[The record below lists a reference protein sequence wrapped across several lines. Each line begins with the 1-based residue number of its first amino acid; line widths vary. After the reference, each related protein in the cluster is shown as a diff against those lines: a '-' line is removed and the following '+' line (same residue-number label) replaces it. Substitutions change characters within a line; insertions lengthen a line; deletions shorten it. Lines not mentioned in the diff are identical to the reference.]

1 MIAAQAARYRERLPH
16 DERLR
21 AGMRKGAALA
31 KSGDLQREARKLLAA
46 RTVSLERAR
55 QLKQSGSMLGMRRA
69 ERYLAHREAR
79 ARELGFDDLA
89 AYYRQ
94 RYGDDGLRLDE
105 LAGELRCSPSAVRG
119 DLRRLGLGPDR
130 ARSHGARWRTGV

>member
-1 MIAAQAARYRERLPH
+1 MRSIVRARVV
-16 DERLR
+16 
-21 AGMRKGAALA
+21 G
-31 KSGDLQREARKLLAA
+31 SGDLQREARELLAA

-55 QLKQSGSMLGMRRA
+55 QLQQSGSMLGLRRA

-89 AYYRQ
+89 TYYRQ
-94 RYGDDGLRLDE
+94 RYGDDRRLDE
-105 LAGELRCSPSAVRG
+105 LAGELRCSESAVRG

-130 ARSHGARWRTGV
+130 SRSHGARWRSGA